1 MAEARDAEASD
12 AEAGHAE
19 ARDAIAGDTAAS
31 DAKASDGMTGDA
43 VARFEALLSP
53 QGQELLGYLQQQ
65 EGSASSACGWGPGSA
80 PGIRRTWSLTR

>member
-1 MAEARDAEASD
+1 VAEARDAEASD

-19 ARDAIAGDTAAS
+19 ARDAAAGDTETSGAMAG
-31 DAKASDGMTGDA
+31 DAGDAEAGDA

-65 EGSASSACGWGPGSA
+65 ADPADSALRLG
-80 PGIRRTWSLTR
+80 TRLRV